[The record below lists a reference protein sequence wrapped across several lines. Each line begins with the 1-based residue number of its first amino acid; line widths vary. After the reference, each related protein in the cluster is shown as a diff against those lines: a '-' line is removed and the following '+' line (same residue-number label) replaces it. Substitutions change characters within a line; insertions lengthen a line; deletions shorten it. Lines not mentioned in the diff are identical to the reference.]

1 MAGGK
6 NNIVIVGGGFAGV
19 RAALDLCALLGD
31 LPKHR
36 IVLIDRNTYHLY
48 TPWMYEHAATATVS
62 RKLLKFPY
70 SAIFRNKPV
79 EVIRGEVEKIDRHT
93 KKISLKSKQ
102 IIPYDILIMACG
114 SVTNDFGIPGV
125 KRHGLLLKT
134 IEDAERIRTTIRERF
149 LRFLEG
155 HKEGKVF
162 QVLVG
167 GGGVTGSEFT
177 AQLHSYLKDIARTV
191 AHDEGTFLIK
201 IVESSPKLLG
211 GMSDWESRQA
221 QERIG
226 SYRRIEILLQHRI
239 ARVNAASISIANGDS
254 LTYDVFIW
262 TGGIQANPLVT
273 TADLVTTKKGRA
285 EVNMSLQS
293 VCDPSVFVIGDSAS
307 CINPETHEQS
317 RETVESAYKQGVLAA
332 ANTWRLLTK
341 RELLAFDH
349 KLTGNLIPLK
359 SNWAI
364 STLFGIRLQGLLA
377 YWLVRVVNLRYL
389 LWILPTKDA
398 INRWLS

>member
-1 MAGGK
+1 MSGGK
-6 NNIVIVGGGFAGV
+6 HNIVIVGGGFAGV
-19 RAALDLCALLGD
+19 RAALDLCTRIND

-36 IVLIDRNTYHLY
+36 IVLVDRNTYHLY
-48 TPWMYEHAATATVS
+48 TPWMYEHAATATIS
-62 RKLLKFPY
+62 RKQLKLPY
-70 SAIFRNKPV
+70 GTIFRNKPV

-93 KKISLKSKQ
+93 KKIGLKSKQ

-114 SVTNDFGIPGV
+114 SVPNDFDIPGV

-134 IEDAERIRTTIRERF
+134 IEDAERIRTTVRERF

-155 HKEGKVF
+155 NKDGKVF

-177 AQLHSYLKDIARTV
+177 AQLHSYLKEIARTV

-201 IVESSPKLLG
+201 IVESSPRLLG
-211 GMSDWESRQA
+211 GMADWESRQA
-221 QERIG
+221 QKRIG
-226 SYRRIEILLQHRI
+226 SYRRIETLLQHHI
-239 ARVNAASISIANGDS
+239 TRVNASSISIANGDA
-254 LTYDVFIW
+254 LAYDVFIW
-262 TGGIQANPLVT
+262 TGGIQANPLIV

-307 CINPETHEQS
+307 CINPETHEQT

-332 ANTWRLLTK
+332 ANTWRLLTR
-341 RELLAFDH
+341 RELLTFDH

-359 SNWAI
+359 GKWAI
-364 STLFGIRLQGLLA
+364 STLFGIHIQGVLA
-377 YWLVRVVNLRYL
+377 YGLVRVVNLRYL
-389 LWILPTKDA
+389 LWILPVKDA
-398 INRWLS
+398 LNRWIS

>member
-1 MAGGK
+1 
-6 NNIVIVGGGFAGV
+6 
-19 RAALDLCALLGD
+19 
-31 LPKHR
+31 
-36 IVLIDRNTYHLY
+36 
-48 TPWMYEHAATATVS
+48 MYEHAATATVS

-93 KKISLKSKQ
+93 KKIGLKSKQ

-155 HKEGKVF
+155 HKDGKVF

-211 GMSDWESRQA
+211 GMSDWESRQT

-239 ARVNAASISIANGDS
+239 ARINAASISIANGDS

-341 RELLAFDH
+341 RELFTFDH

-359 SNWAI
+359 GKWAI

-398 INRWLS
+398 ISRWLS

>member
-6 NNIVIVGGGFAGV
+6 HNIVIVGGGFAGV
-19 RAALDLCALLGD
+19 RAALDLCKRLGD

-36 IVLIDRNTYHLY
+36 IILVDRNTYHLF
-48 TPWMYEHAATATVS
+48 TPWMYEHAATAAIS
-62 RKLLKFPY
+62 RKQLKFPY
-70 SAIFRNKPV
+70 STIFRDKPV

-93 KKISLKSKQ
+93 KTIGLKSKQ
-102 IIPYDILIMACG
+102 NITYDILTLACG
-114 SVTNDFGIPGV
+114 SVPNDFGIPGV

-155 HKEGKVF
+155 HKDGKVF

-177 AQLHSYLKDIARTV
+177 AQLHSYLKEIARTV

-201 IVESSPKLLG
+201 IVESSSGLLG
-211 GMSDWESRQA
+211 GMTDWASRQA

-226 SYRRIEILLQHRI
+226 SYRRIEVLLQHRI
-239 ARVNAASISIANGDS
+239 TRVNAASISIANGDT
-254 LTYDVFIW
+254 LAYDVFIW
-262 TGGIQANPLVT
+262 TGGIQANPLVVA
-273 TADLVTTKKGRA
+273 ADLVTTKRGRA

-307 CINPETHEQS
+307 CINPATHEQT
-317 RETVESAYKQGVLAA
+317 RETIESAYKQGALAA
-332 ANTWRLLTK
+332 TNAWRLLTK
-341 RELLAFDH
+341 RDLLSFDH
-349 KLTGNLIPLK
+349 KLSGNIIPLK
-359 SNWAI
+359 NNWAI
-364 STLFGIRLQGLLA
+364 STLLGFQLTGTLA
-377 YWLVRVVNLRYL
+377 YGLVRLVNLRYL
-389 LWILPTKDA
+389 LWILPFKDA
-398 INRWLS
+398 LSRWLS